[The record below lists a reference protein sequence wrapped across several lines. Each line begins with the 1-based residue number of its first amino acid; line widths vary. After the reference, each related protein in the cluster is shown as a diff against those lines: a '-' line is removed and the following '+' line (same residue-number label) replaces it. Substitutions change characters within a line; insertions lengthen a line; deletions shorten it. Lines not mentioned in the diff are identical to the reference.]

1 MGVGPNYGLD
11 KGLLVQGSAAVV
23 FGTLYQGGTVTQSA
37 TPHTATNQRSIGVA
51 QENIDAAKV
60 ATGKV
65 FADFRLLGISRVR
78 AGAAVA
84 MYARVAPDA
93 TGRAITATTGA
104 IPVGIAL
111 TASAAAEEHLDVL
124 LTPGMPAA

>member
-1 MGVGPNYGLD
+1 MGIGPNYVLD

-23 FGTLYQGGTVTQSA
+23 FGTLYQMGTAVQTA

-51 QENIDAAKV
+51 MENIDAARV

-65 FADFRLLGISRVR
+65 FADFRILGIARVR

-84 MYARVAPDA
+84 AGSRVSPDA
-93 TGRAITATTGA
+93 TGRAIVSAA
-104 IPVGIAL
+104 ASIPVGIAM
-111 TASAAAEEHLDVL
+111 TAAGAAEEHIDVL

>member
-1 MGVGPNYGLD
+1 MGLGPNYVLD

-23 FGTLYQGGTVTQSA
+23 AGTAYQLGTVDQSA

-51 QENIDAAKV
+51 LENVDAAKV

-65 FADFRLLGISRVR
+65 FAAFRILGIARMLCGAGVTRNGRVS
-78 AGAAVA
+78 
-84 MYARVAPDA
+84 PDA
-93 TGRAITATTGA
+93 AGKVINSAASS
-104 IPVGIAL
+104 IPIGIAL
-111 TASAAAEEHLDVL
+111 STTTASDQWVEVL